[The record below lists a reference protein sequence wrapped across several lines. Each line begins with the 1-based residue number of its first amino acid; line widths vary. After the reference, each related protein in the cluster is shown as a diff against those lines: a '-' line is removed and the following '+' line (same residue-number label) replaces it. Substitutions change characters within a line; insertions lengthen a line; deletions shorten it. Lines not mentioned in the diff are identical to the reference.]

1 MLRLIHPGPFPTEG
15 AAFFRRPAM
24 SVESAVAYIKRM
36 REDAAFRQIMNDLS
50 EDENASWAHIRTSG
64 FDFTMQEFKKA
75 QDEIYKEHG
84 ITPM

>member
-1 MLRLIHPGPFPTEG
+1 
-15 AAFFRRPAM
+15 M

-36 REDAAFRQIMNDLS
+36 REDAAFRQTMNDLS
-50 EDENASWAHIRTSG
+50 EDEESSWAHIRASG

-75 QDEIYKEHG
+75 QDEIYREHG

>member
-1 MLRLIHPGPFPTEG
+1 
-15 AAFFRRPAM
+15 M

-36 REDAAFRQIMNDLS
+36 RADAAFRQIMNDLS
-50 EDENASWAHIRTSG
+50 EDEDSSWAHIRANS
-64 FDFTMQEFKKA
+64 FEFTMREFKQA

>member
-1 MLRLIHPGPFPTEG
+1 
-15 AAFFRRPAM
+15 M

-36 REDAAFRQIMNDLS
+36 REDAAFRQTMNDLS
-50 EDENASWAHIRTSG
+50 EDEESSWAHIRASG

-75 QDEIYKEHG
+75 QDEIYQEHG